1 MHYISISYGMLNESW
16 ASRSVIKNV
25 IRSRRTLVLEELI
38 KKLALIDELETWKEY
53 SQDFSPQDKKLA
65 FERAQTLWIARKVSE
80 NTLYVHP
87 DVISDLQRQSW
98 IPNDLQKRMIWAS
111 VLVSAEGVRSR
122 ERFKS
127 IKNSLINRYGRDW
140 WEDVYKRQ
148 KPAFAAKE
156 RIRKQIASNG
166 AAVNMLIENTHLF
179 GEAARDQITSALS
192 MVPKW

>member
-1 MHYISISYGMLNESW
+1 M
-16 ASRSVIKNV
+16 
-25 IRSRRTLVLEELI
+25 EELVQ
-38 KKLALIDELETWKEY
+38 KLTLIDELETWKEY
-53 SQDFSPQDKKLA
+53 SQGFSPQDKKLA
-65 FERAQTLWIARKVSE
+65 FERAQALWIARKVSE
-80 NTLYVHP
+80 NALYLHP

-166 AAVNMLIENTHLF
+166 AAVNMLMANTHLF
-179 GEAARDQITSALS
+179 GEVARDQITSALS